1 MLYQKSNLE
10 RLELG
15 PAGRVEDIS
24 EIPKSIFVCRCPS
37 RGAITSE
44 TSEGGCYNGLTS
56 RGGRWT
62 LLCTAGGLQP
72 CCRRMTTCDL
82 RCTRNAATLLACM
95 DAHISL
101 RRFQRLRR
109 DVCRRVCSF
118 VSTHSPEPF
127 NLVCVQ
133 EVVYSCSSLSVGSG
147 ETITYRNLLFMNSV
161 RPGLP
166 EDSEKF

>member
-1 MLYQKSNLE
+1 MLYQKSNLD

-72 CCRRMTTCDL
+72 CSRRLHGDDHMRFAVHPQC
-82 RCTRNAATLLACM
+82 AATLLACM

-101 RRFQRLRR
+101 RRCKRLRR
-109 DVCRRVCSF
+109 DVRGRVCSF
-118 VSTHSPEPF
+118 QRIRPSYSI
-127 NLVCVQ
+127 VCV
-133 EVVYSCSSLSVGSG
+133 YRRSCILAAAYQWALAKRSHIGICCS
-147 ETITYRNLLFMNSV
+147 
-161 RPGLP
+161 
-166 EDSEKF
+166 